1 MERTAWWCSMEH
13 VARGVHYGA
22 SLELER
28 AHGARRGGIRA
39 QRRATD
45 PSGVASQSC
54 LENCLERCTGRGG
67 RVGVQHM
74 LGGL

>member
-39 QRRATD
+39 CNVMQSTRAGGLTR
-45 PSGVASQSC
+45 C
-54 LENCLERCTGRGG
+54 LENTSNGK
-67 RVGVQHM
+67 
-74 LGGL
+74 GL